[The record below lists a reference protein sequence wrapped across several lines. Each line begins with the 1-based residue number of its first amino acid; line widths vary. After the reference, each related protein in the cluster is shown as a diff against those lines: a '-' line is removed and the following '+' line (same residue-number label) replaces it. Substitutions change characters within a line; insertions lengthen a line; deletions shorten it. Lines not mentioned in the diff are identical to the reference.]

1 MRRAIALA
9 ANGRRIRLMFFDTLV
24 GILAILLGGSVAR
37 WSRAEAAAGPVLG
50 SITIGP

>member
-1 MRRAIALA
+1 MRRAIAVA
-9 ANGRRIRLMFFDTLV
+9 AIGRRMRLMFCGTSD
-24 GILAILLGGSVAR
+24 GILAILPGGSVAR